1 MGYPIYIFRPSI
13 TLKNG
18 KVIHAKDY
26 GLKAFKIRIK

>member
-13 TLKNG
+13 KLKNG